1 MTGLQ
6 QTHDASANE
15 IALAYEKAVRAGDT
29 KHAGNIRYAHAD
41 LTKRFNEI
49 DAHTTVSGYA

>member
-15 IALAYEKAVRAGDT
+15 IALAYEKTVRAGDT
-29 KHAGNIRYAHAD
+29 KRAGNIRFAHAD
-41 LTKRFNEI
+41 LTKRFDEI
-49 DAHTTVSGYA
+49 DAHTTVNVYA